1 MATTKPARP
10 YKDFLSPFLHRQFGR
25 VMLITLVLCYIESM
39 CVGEWGGFLFGFWFI
54 SAIRA
59 LLLFISYLFV
69 LCLAMSHAHTGR
81 RMTTCS
87 AQTVWEYLPRLSTV
101 YTIICYGA
109 SAFFYSAVYIW
120 SRSAKDN
127 FGIVDEGKAWD
138 RSKLNERPLYFY
150 SMLLELA
157 VVQSFVHIYRD
168 YGRIKLP
175 ANATGQEKSKRTV
188 LKRRLLPIL
197 NDVLTRMILF
207 TVVGNG
213 IYFLFIRMRAWRL
226 AYPFAKFQDP
236 SVKDMKPRAA
246 NFIGLSMRVFVQGFL
261 LTLLWEFANVALAIY
276 LAKQPLKRQKDQT
289 MKPITNDS
297 KDPNGSLLN
306 GLTLKKDLL
315 RNMAFWELAII
326 ANRFP
331 ERRQTIYTELESHRP
346 GGATVKQVI
355 AACLAEITE
364 IKTRIA
370 STATPT
376 PPPAAENKALVPVEK
391 PRSAIAP
398 SPLSEDDIF
407 APSPPPKTRQER
419 NLQRINDFAR
429 RRGTG
434 GINEEHPFKSTVGHG
449 QQLLAQHVQPATL
462 LSQAQAKFVSVLSS
476 PLGMPFRQTFNRRVA
491 AVLLGAPYSHTT
503 TIGNAV
509 NAVTQIA
516 LRSIQEDTYAMVNR
530 DVATIIRTFA
540 DVIRAIEDFV
550 RSFPP
555 HWTDV
560 AFNETRDRDV
570 RTVDGVREVL
580 VALKGGLEAILT
592 EFGVYLSGLDMSEK
606 ETREAR
612 ELVHGWREK
621 LLWEDERS

>member
-1 MATTKPARP
+1 MAATKLARP

-25 VMLITLVLCYIESM
+25 VMLITLVLCYIESV
-39 CVGEWGGFLFGFWFI
+39 CIGEWGSFLFGFWFV

-87 AQTVWEYLPRLSTV
+87 AQTVWQYLPRLNTV
-101 YTIICYGA
+101 YTIICYGG

-127 FGIVDEGKAWD
+127 FGLVDEGKAWD

-175 ANATGQEKSKRTV
+175 ANATGEERSKRTV
-188 LKRRLLPIL
+188 LKRRLLPML

-207 TVVGNG
+207 IIFGNAV
-213 IYFLFIRMRAWRL
+213 YFLFIRMRAWGF

-236 SVKDMKPRAA
+236 SIKDMRPRAA
-246 NFIGLSMRVFVQGFL
+246 NFIGLSVRVFAQGFL
-261 LTLLWEFANVALAIY
+261 LSLLWEFANVALSVY

-289 MKPITNDS
+289 MQPITNDS

-331 ERRQTIYTELESHRP
+331 DRRKTIYTELESHRP

-364 IKTRIA
+364 IKTRIG
-370 STATPT
+370 STGTPT
-376 PPPAAENKALVPVEK
+376 PPAEEKKALVPLEK
-391 PRSAIAP
+391 PRSTIIPAP
-398 SPLSEDDIF
+398 LRDDDVF
-407 APSPPPKTRQER
+407 APSGPPKTSQER
-419 NLQRINDFAR
+419 NLKLINDFAR
-429 RRGTG
+429 RRGIG
-434 GINEEHPFKSTVGHG
+434 GANEEHPFKSTVDRS
-449 QQLLAQHVQPATL
+449 QQLIIEHVQPATL
-462 LSQAQAKFVSVLSS
+462 LTEFQAKLVNVLSS
-476 PLGMPFRQTFNRRVA
+476 PIGMPFRQTFDRRVA

-503 TIGNAV
+503 SIGNAV
-509 NAVTQIA
+509 NAVTQLA
-516 LRSIQEDTYAMVNR
+516 LRSLTEDTYAMVNR

-550 RSFPP
+550 RTYPP

-560 AFNETRDRDV
+560 SFDEARDRDI

-580 VALKGGLEAILT
+580 IALKGGLESILT
-592 EFGVYLSGLDMSEK
+592 EFGVFLSSLDMSEK
-606 ETREAR
+606 EVREAR
-612 ELVHGWREK
+612 ELVQGWRER
-621 LLWEDERS
+621 LLFDEERR